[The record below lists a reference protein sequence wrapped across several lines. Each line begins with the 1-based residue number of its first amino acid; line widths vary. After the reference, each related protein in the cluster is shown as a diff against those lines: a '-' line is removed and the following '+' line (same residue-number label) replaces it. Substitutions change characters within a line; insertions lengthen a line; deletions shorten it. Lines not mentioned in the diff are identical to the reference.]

1 LAGLPIW
8 ALTGSQREARNFST
22 SLFADV
28 SSALIGLNLV
38 VRGEEHLWSS
48 RPAVFVFNHQSKA
61 DVVIIARLL
70 RRDIA
75 GVGKKEIKKM
85 PLIGMTLELA
95 GTVFI
100 DRENASSAIEAMQP
114 LVDAMRIEG
123 KSVVIAP
130 EGTRTISPRLAPFK
144 KGAFHLAIQAGVP
157 IVPIVIHNAGDV
169 APKGDFVFRPAT
181 VEVDVLPPV
190 DTNAWSADTIEEHV
204 AEVRRLFQVTLGQE
218 RQQAALP
225 VVAERELVAE
235 PAATRPAVKPT
246 RAAQAPSAKA
256 SQKKAPKK
264 KAPKKKAPKKKAPKK
279 NVPKKKVLK
288 KKARIQKKS
297 KVGATPK
304 KKVAQRKAP
313 RKKPLRKKV
322 LAAKPVRD
330 ETGA

>member
-1 LAGLPIW
+1 
-8 ALTGSQREARNFST
+8 
-22 SLFADV
+22 
-28 SSALIGLNLV
+28 

-114 LVDAMRIEG
+114 LVDAMRNEG

-264 KAPKKKAPKKKAPKK
+264 KVPKK